1 LGVLVDSYMGIFE
14 PTDISSRILYFID
27 GKLEFPIV
35 AKHELM
41 ASFYL
46 FGKDFGVATAE
57 LPTAVDL
64 AKRTVNQLV
73 NEIKALTETS
83 NRMNFESI
91 RENFN
96 RRVLQLYAE
105 RHGQDFEMHKR
116 ISRDPTIL
124 SACFV
129 QHVAYYKQQYFFE
142 LFPPLSEDKL
152 PAELQTRLL
161 HRMVLLGYNVKRED
175 ALPLGGSIGYFLKWF
190 KEQSIRKS

>member
-1 LGVLVDSYMGIFE
+1 MGVLADSYMGIFE
-14 PTDISSRILYFID
+14 PTDISSRILNFID

-41 ASFYL
+41 ASFYI

-83 NRMNFESI
+83 NRMNSESI

-105 RHGQDFEMHKR
+105 RHGQDIEMHKR